1 MESYVEN
8 PESTPDPA
16 GGTGTHTRPTSRA
29 EGEKLPRSVVAALS
43 IGHGGLSVIVNLL
56 GLMLVFFYLPPADAG
71 LPQLVTDATFLVVIN
86 AVMILAAVGRLTDA
100 ITDPLIAIFSDKSR
114 HRKGRRIP
122 FMAWGALPAG
132 IAAFAIFMPPVQEV
146 SGWNIVWLLAVQAI
160 MYVAL
165 TSYATP
171 AFSLVADLGTTA
183 EERLSLATWT
193 AFVWSIGIVVAA
205 TTPFIATL
213 AEGWG
218 FETLQAWQVAVGI
231 VCAIGVVAMYVP
243 VFGIDEP
250 RWSRSEPASVPFRQI
265 VSIIAANP
273 FFRYYV
279 AADFAYFGGLMII
292 QTGMLFYVT
301 VLLELDEGFAAL
313 LTLLL
318 IVVAM
323 LLYPVVMS
331 IAKRRGGKS
340 MVITAF
346 VLTAIDFGLVIMLG
360 RFPIPNVAEAVIV
373 ILIFAIAFAVLS
385 VIPQWILTDI
395 AEHSKH
401 KTGTATAA
409 SFFAARTFLQK
420 VAQTFGVIIFAM
432 LTTFGRDVG
441 DDLGIRL
448 SGVAGVLLYATA
460 AWLFRGY
467 NESQMRSELNEM
479 TGVTSEPAS

>member
-1 MESYVEN
+1 MEPDVAAETEVPATGN
-8 PESTPDPA
+8 ESK
-16 GGTGTHTRPTSRA
+16 GRA
-29 EGEKLPRSVVAALS
+29 SDEKLPRSAVAALAL
-43 IGHGGLSVIVNLL
+43 GHGGLSVIVNLL
-56 GLMLVFFYLPPADAG
+56 GLMLVFFYLPPDTAG

-86 AVMILAAVGRLTDA
+86 AVMLLAAIGRMTDA
-100 ITDPLIAIFSDKSR
+100 VTDPLIAVMSDRSK
-114 HRKGRRIP
+114 HRRGRRIP

-132 IAAFAIFMPPVQEV
+132 VAAFALFVPPIQEV
-146 SGWNIVWLLAVQAI
+146 SAWNIVWLVAVQAI

-193 AFVWSIGIVVAA
+193 AATWAVGIVVAA
-205 TTPFIATL
+205 TTPFIAGVFE
-213 AEGWG
+213 ARGV
-218 FETLQAWQVAVGI
+218 ETLQSWQIAVGV
-231 VCAIGVVAMYVP
+231 VCAIGVVGMYVP

-301 VLLELDEGFAAL
+301 VLLELDDALAAV
-313 LTLLL
+313 LTLLMIL
-318 IVVAM
+318 VATA
-323 LLYPVVMS
+323 LYPLVMS
-331 IAKRRGGKS
+331 IAKKRGGKN

-360 RFPIPNVAEAVIV
+360 RYPIPNIAEAVIV

-395 AEHSKH
+395 AEHSKYA
-401 KTGTATAA
+401 TGTATAA

-420 VAQTFGVIIFAM
+420 IAQTFGVIIFAL

-448 SGVAGVLLYATA
+448 SGVAGVALYVSA
-460 AWLFRGY
+460 ALLFRGY
-467 NESQMRSELNEM
+467 NEKQLRSELDEM
-479 TGVTSEPAS
+479 TANSAAGLNA

>member
-1 MESYVEN
+1 M
-8 PESTPDPA
+8 
-16 GGTGTHTRPTSRA
+16 GRA
-29 EGEKLPRSVVAALS
+29 DGEKLPGGVIAALS
-43 IGHGGLSVIVNLL
+43 VGHGGLSVIVNLL
-56 GLMLVFFYLPPADAG
+56 GLMLVFFYLPPDTAG

-86 AVMILAAVGRLTDA
+86 AVMILAAVGRMTDA
-100 ITDPLIAIFSDKSR
+100 VTDPAIAVMSDRSK

-132 IAAFAIFMPPVQEV
+132 IAAFALFMPPVQQV
-146 SGWNIVWLLAVQAI
+146 SSWNIVWILAVQAV

-171 AFSLVADLGTTA
+171 AFSLVADLGTSPD
-183 EERLSLATWT
+183 ERLSLATWT
-193 AFVWSIGIVVAA
+193 AASWALGIVVAA
-205 TTPFIATL
+205 MTPFIAAI
-213 AEGWG
+213 AEAQGVA
-218 FETLQAWQVAVGI
+218 TLQSWQIAVGV
-231 VCAIGVVAMYVP
+231 VCVIGVLGMYVP

-250 RWSRSEPASVPFRQI
+250 RWSRSEPTSVPFRQI

-301 VLLELDEGFAAL
+301 VLLELDEVLAAP
-313 LTLLL
+313 LTLLM
-318 IVVAM
+318 IVVATV
-323 LLYPVVMS
+323 LYPLVMK
-331 IAKRRGGKS
+331 IAKRRGGKR
-340 MVITAF
+340 MVIVAF
-346 VLTAIDFGLVIMLG
+346 ILTAIDFGLVIMMG
-360 RFPIPNVAEAVIV
+360 RLPIPNLLEAVIV

-395 AEHSKH
+395 AEHSKYA
-401 KTGTATAA
+401 TGTATAA

-420 VAQTFGVIIFAM
+420 IAQTFGVIIFAL

-448 SGVAGVLLYATA
+448 SGVAGVVLYASA

-467 NESQMRSELNEM
+467 NENQLRGELNEM
-479 TGVTSEPAS
+479 TGVTVEVGA